1 MAVTT
6 TSGSGPGKKPASS
19 AHASPGDATRTI
31 DFEATRSGRSPGG
44 RKLGPR
50 GESRVGAWGI
60 TSLLVSLY
68 VINYADKAVLG
79 IIAQPLREE
88 LGLSSSQI
96 GLVGSLFFLT
106 FTIGGFFA
114 GLLNRW
120 MTLRWSLV
128 LLALCWAAA
137 MLPMVVVA
145 GLGVLIVSRLFL
157 GLAEGPSS
165 ALLHTAAY
173 SWHPPA
179 RRALPGALLAGA
191 ASISKIAI
199 APLLAVITVTF
210 GWRWALISLAI
221 GGLAWCVVWLATWRN
236 GPYIA
241 SGKTAKGTA
250 ADGDAEPATP
260 WISIFTSRT
269 FITGALVVMSVYALV
284 SVVLTWL
291 PSYFEEGLGYSRLQS
306 GSMFAF
312 PSIVGLIL
320 MVLSSITSDRMISR
334 GATSRMLRVVV
345 PSVGVLVSGV
355 LLFLLPSI
363 STPIVAVAILSIG
376 YGFAATVFPLFN
388 AAVAEIC
395 PPRQTAGTLGVF
407 LAIMAIGGLVAPYA
421 TGVIVDAAA
430 TPAEGYAT
438 AFQVLGLVAAVCAV
452 FALVFADPERDRARL
467 RPHAPTIEGAT
478 A

>member
-1 MAVTT
+1 MTVTT
-6 TSGSGPGKKPASS
+6 ASGSGSGKDPA
-19 AHASPGDATRTI
+19 AAPAAPNTT
-31 DFEATRSGRSPGG
+31 DFEATPGRFGG
-44 RKLGPR
+44 VGPL
-50 GESRVGAWGI
+50 GESRLTAWSL

-79 IIAQPLREE
+79 IIAKPLREE
-88 LGLSSSQI
+88 LGLSASQI

-114 GLLNRW
+114 GLLNKW

-128 LLALCWAAA
+128 ILGLCWAAA
-137 MLPMVVVA
+137 MLPMIVVA
-145 GLGVLIVSRLFL
+145 SLAVLLISRLFL

-173 SWHPPA
+173 AWHPPA
-179 RRALPGALLAGA
+179 RRALPGALLAGS

-199 APLLAVITVTF
+199 APLLTLITVSF
-210 GWRWALISLAI
+210 GWRWALFALAAA
-221 GGLAWCVVWLATWRN
+221 GLVWAVVWLSTWRP

-241 SGKTAKGTA
+241 SGKAKAT
-250 ADGDAEPATP
+250 DTVDAEPATP
-260 WISIFTSRT
+260 WVKIFLAPT
-269 FITGALVVMSVYALV
+269 FITGALLVMSVYALV

-291 PSYFEEGLGYSRLQS
+291 PSYFEDGLGYSQLQS

-312 PSIVGLIL
+312 PSIVGLAL
-320 MVLSSITSDRMISR
+320 MLLSSVTSDRMITR
-334 GATSRMLRVVV
+334 GASPRVLRVVV
-345 PSVGVLVSGV
+345 PSVGVLFSGV

-363 STPIVAVAILSIG
+363 STPIVCVLILSVG
-376 YGFAATVFPLFN
+376 YGFAAMVFPLLN

-438 AFQVLGLVAAVCAV
+438 AFQVLGLVASVCAV
-452 FALVFADPERDRARL
+452 LALIFANPVRDRARL
-467 RPHAPTIEGAT
+467 RPHRVAVEG
-478 A
+478 